1 MNIAIQITLF
11 RIVLV
16 PVFLALLLLYRGAEP
31 GTAEALR
38 YAALTVFLV
47 ASFSDVLDGYI
58 ARRWGM
64 ATRLGGLL
72 DPIADKLLFG
82 LGIIVLSLPPVQG
95 DYPFSPPELWY
106 PVAVVA
112 TNLTLGMGTLT
123 AHILGKKVEIRA
135 VSLGK
140 AAAVLQTATMTWILL
155 RLPHAWVFYYPAGI
169 LSIASGIGYVRGAIQ
184 QVRAGNNA

>member
-1 MNIAIQITLF
+1 MNIAIQITIF

-47 ASFSDVLDGYI
+47 ASFSDVVDGYI
-58 ARRWGM
+58 ARHWGM

-95 DYPFSPPELWY
+95 NYPFKPPQLWY
-106 PVAVVA
+106 PIAIVA
-112 TNLTLGMGTLT
+112 TNLTLGMGALT
-123 AHILGKKVEIRA
+123 AHILSKKIEIRSVA
-135 VSLGK
+135 LGK
-140 AAAVLQTATMTWILL
+140 AAAVLQAAAMGWILL
-155 RLPHAWVFYYPAGI
+155 RLPHVEVFYYPAGI
-169 LSIASGIGYVRGAIQ
+169 LSIASGIGYVRGAMQ
-184 QVRAGNNA
+184 QVRAETNA

>member
-16 PVFLALLLLYRGAEP
+16 PVFLALLFLYRGAEP

-95 DYPFSPPELWY
+95 DYPFRPPELWY

-112 TNLTLGMGTLT
+112 TNLTLGIGSLA
-123 AHILGKKVEIRA
+123 AHILRKKVEIRA
-135 VSLGK
+135 VALGK
-140 AAAVLQTATMTWILL
+140 AAAVLQAAAMGWILL
-155 RLPHAWVFYYPAGI
+155 RLPHPEIFYYPAGI

-184 QVRAGNNA
+184 QVRAGKNA

>member
-1 MNIAIQITLF
+1 LNIAIQITIF

-16 PVFLALLLLYRGAEP
+16 PVFLTLVLVYRAAEP

-38 YAALTVFLV
+38 YAAFAVFLV
-47 ASFSDVLDGYI
+47 ASVSDVIDGYI

-95 DYPFSPPELWY
+95 DYPFDPPQLWY
-106 PVAVVA
+106 PIAVVA
-112 TNLTLGMGTLT
+112 TNLTLGVGTLA
-123 AHILGKKVEIRA
+123 AHILHKRVEIRA
-135 VSLGK
+135 VALGK
-140 AAAVLQTATMTWILL
+140 AAAVLQAAAMGWILL
-155 RLPHAWVFYYPAGI
+155 RLPHTEVFYYPAGI
-169 LSIASGIGYVRGAIQ
+169 ISIASGIGYVRGAIQ
-184 QVRAGNNA
+184 QVRGEASA